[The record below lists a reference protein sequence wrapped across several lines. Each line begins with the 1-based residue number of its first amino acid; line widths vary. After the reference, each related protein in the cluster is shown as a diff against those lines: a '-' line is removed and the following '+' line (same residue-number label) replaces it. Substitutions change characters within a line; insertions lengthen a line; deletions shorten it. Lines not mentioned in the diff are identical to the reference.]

1 MTMKITLYLLE
12 SLSNMISRV
21 LNSMEIQGNDFNL
34 VLVEKAIC

>member
-21 LNSMEIQGNDFNL
+21 LNSMEIQGNDFKL
-34 VLVEKAIC
+34 LVEKAIC